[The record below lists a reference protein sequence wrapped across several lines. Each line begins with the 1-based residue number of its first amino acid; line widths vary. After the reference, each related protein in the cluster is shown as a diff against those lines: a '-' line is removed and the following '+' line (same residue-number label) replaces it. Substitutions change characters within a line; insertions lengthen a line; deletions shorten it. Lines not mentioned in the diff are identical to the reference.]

1 METLAVH
8 QSKNS
13 DTVVKF
19 IDLSV
24 EKLSEYCS
32 EKYAKSII
40 ASHEN
45 GGLWGIYFTK
55 SGRIRATF
63 I

>member
-1 METLAVH
+1 MENLAIC
-8 QSKNS
+8 QSKKS

-19 IDLSV
+19 IELSV
-24 EKLSEYCS
+24 ESLSQYCS
-32 EKYAKSII
+32 KKYAKSII
-40 ASHEN
+40 SSYEN